1 MSQYLRPRAPGATIF
16 FTVCLAERESTLLI
30 DEIDALRAAVGLTRR
45 ARPFHVDAWVVLPDH
60 MHCIWT
66 LPESDCNYS
75 TRWRQ
80 IKTRFSRNVPRKVT
94 RASQLARQERGI
106 WQRRFW
112 EHHIRDAQDYRHHMQ
127 LCRNAPR
134 RLGLVEQS
142 VDWPFSSFSPDRVGC
157 VLARTSRN
165 SNDLRAWDDHPTRH

>member
-66 LPESDCNYS
+66 LPESDCDFS
-75 TRWRQ
+75 TRWLQ

-112 EHHIRDAQDYRHHMQ
+112 EHHIRNRQDYRHHMQ
-127 LCRNAPR
+127 LCRDTPL

-157 VLARTSRN
+157 VLARTSDR
-165 SNDLRAWDDHPTRH
+165 SSILRVWDDHPTRH